1 MGKLEE
7 VAVAPGADEQLA
19 PSSKGERPPPWVHA
33 AIRAGRPY
41 AFKDKRPL
49 VHNTLNLSALAFLF
63 GLAGLTGWASTQLSW
78 WAYLPLAALGFGW
91 VFFGLFVLVVHEASH
106 NMFLIFRNRALQR
119 RVNRVAGWMVAGL
132 FSTHYGKHWER
143 GHIEHHIRPM
153 EPSDPQRSVV
163 TGRALLRKIL
173 GYLLVPGYLFYD
185 RTVGR
190 KQKTGGKSSSSK
202 GVIVLFVVF
211 WATLLTTL
219 GLVVGWPLAAGLYL
233 GIPTVGCFN
242 LVKGS
247 LEHGGAIGREASPF
261 LRSRTSLFLLRPL
274 LMPFNIT
281 LHFEHHLNFQVPWY
295 DLPHYQRD
303 LRAIVPEAVQESV
316 FNRHIFE
323 QLSGQLGGVSAEART
338 AREPIGSRVP
348 EPAFSKSA

>member
-1 MGKLEE
+1 MGTLEDLS
-7 VAVAPGADEQLA
+7 VAPGADEQLA
-19 PSSKGERPPPWVHA
+19 PSSKGDRPPPWVEA

-49 VHNTLNLSALAFLF
+49 VHNAINLSALALLF
-63 GLAGLTGWASTQLSW
+63 GVAGLTGWASTQLSW

-91 VFFGLFVLVVHEASH
+91 VYFGLFVLVVHEASH
-106 NMFLIFRNRALQR
+106 NMFLIFRDRALQR
-119 RVNRVAGWMVAGL
+119 RVNRIAGWMVTPV

-153 EPSDPQRSVV
+153 EPEDPQRSVV
-163 TGRALLRKIL
+163 TGAALLTKL
-173 GYLLVPGYLFYD
+173 AGYLLVPGFLFYD

-190 KQKTGGKSSSSK
+190 KQKTKGKSSSSK
-202 GVIVLFVVF
+202 GVLVFFVLFWASVLTLAAVF
-211 WATLLTTL
+211 
-219 GLVVGWPLAAGLYL
+219 VGWPLAVGLYL
-233 GIPTVGCFN
+233 GIPTVACFN

-261 LRSRTSLFLLRPL
+261 LRSRTSLFLLRPI

-295 DLPHYQRD
+295 DLPRYQRD
-303 LRAIVPEAVQESV
+303 LQAIVPQAVQADV
-316 FNRHIFE
+316 FNRDLLG
-323 QLSGQLGGVSAEART
+323 QLAGQLGGMSEEARA
-338 AREPIGSRVP
+338 AREPIGAVVA
-348 EPAFSKSA
+348 EPALSKSA